1 MRQLQLLCSPAR
13 AIALFLAAAAWHLS
27 PLAAAAAPEA
37 KRLRPAGDLY
47 ASGRVL
53 IDGTDAVSGTSF
65 FSGSEV
71 STDEGSRA
79 VLGLGPSGRA
89 ELLPR
94 SSLVLDFGGDGVSG
108 SLGAGVVRISKPEG
122 IAATVATG
130 DGSVVA
136 EPGGLAVFTVRY
148 DEGRTSVETQAGEVR
163 LRLKGGEI
171 KVAAGERYAE
181 GQDAPSA
188 SNNLS
193 GKKKAGIFLAI
204 GGAVALIA
212 AIIAGNNDEEDVIL
226 KPSDPFAPS
235 PF

>member
-1 MRQLQLLCSPAR
+1 M
-13 AIALFLAAAAWHLS
+13 
-27 PLAAAAAPEA
+27 E
-37 KRLRPAGDLY
+37 RL
-47 ASGRVL
+47 V
-53 IDGTDAVSGTSF
+53 
-65 FSGSEV
+65 
-71 STDEGSRA
+71 
-79 VLGLGPSGRA
+79 VLGLLGLGQSGRA

-94 SSLVLDFGGDGVSG
+94 SSLVIDFGDDGVSG
-108 SLGAGVVRISKPEG
+108 SLGAGGVRVSKPEG
-122 IAATVATG
+122 VAATVATG

-136 EPGGLAVFTVRY
+136 EPGAPAVFTVRY

-171 KVAAGERYAE
+171 KVAAGERYAA

-188 SNNLS
+188 ANNLS